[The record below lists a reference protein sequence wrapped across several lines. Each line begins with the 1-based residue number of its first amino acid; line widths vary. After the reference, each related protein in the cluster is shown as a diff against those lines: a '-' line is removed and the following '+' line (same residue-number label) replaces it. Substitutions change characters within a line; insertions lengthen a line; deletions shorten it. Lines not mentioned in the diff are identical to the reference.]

1 MYFIRHAAFSGLLF
15 KTHLL
20 INFALQLH
28 DLVLHANVELLIAL
42 HRAGLDLKFL
52 QLALGHHP
60 SEAALEVDDGVDAPP
75 IVGAS

>member
-1 MYFIRHAAFSGLLF
+1 MLKIISVYFIRLAAFLGLLF

-42 HRAGLDLKFL
+42 HGAGLDLIHQKFQVYPRFKYISDL
-52 QLALGHHP
+52 P
-60 SEAALEVDDGVDAPP
+60 KM
-75 IVGAS
+75 